1 LGGRNGLARIHGL
14 SSYAAAYLELAQR
27 PGGIVASFDRR
38 LNQAAADLSL
48 ALYR

>member
-1 LGGRNGLARIHGL
+1 MRNGLARIHGL
-14 SSYAAAYLELAQR
+14 SIYAAAYLKLAQR
-27 PGGIVASFDRR
+27 LGAIVASFDLR